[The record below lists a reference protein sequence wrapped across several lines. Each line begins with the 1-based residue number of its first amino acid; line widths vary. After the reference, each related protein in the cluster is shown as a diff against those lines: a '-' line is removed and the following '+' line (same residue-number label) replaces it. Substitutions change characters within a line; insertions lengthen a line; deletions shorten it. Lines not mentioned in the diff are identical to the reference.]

1 MDEGA
6 YTSEER
12 SWSDTHCMKEV
23 GEAHGRQD
31 MVTIFLLINY
41 KKHPN

>member
-12 SWSDTHCMKEV
+12 SWSDIALY
-23 GEAHGRQD
+23 EAHDRQD
-31 MVTIFLLINY
+31 MVTIFLLIN
-41 KKHPN
+41 